1 MYTPNFDNY
10 EGLMDY
16 DTYKK
21 WVTQFYANGR
31 RWNSEIDWKKVTENF
46 YANKPSRKMWN
57 ANKDAGGSH
66 WTLFSNEGWQM
77 APDST
82 KKWKNKIQRR
92 IRTMI
97 HRDEF
102 EMSLHKETLDAQTTT
117 SSASTVEDK
126 YWEEA

>member
-21 WVTQFYANGR
+21 WVTQFYTHGR
-31 RWNSEIDWKKVTENF
+31 RWNSEIDWKNVTSNI
-46 YANKPSRKMWN
+46 YANKQSRKMWQ
-57 ANKDAGGSH
+57 AHKDAGGSH
-66 WTLFSNEGWQM
+66 WTLFNNEGWQM

-82 KKWKNKIQRR
+82 KKWKNKLQRK
-92 IRTMI
+92 IRQMI

-102 EMSLHKETLDAQTTT
+102 EMSLHKATEDTKSTT
-117 SSASTVEDK
+117 SSTSTGEDE
-126 YWEEA
+126 YWKEA